1 MPAGTTRDQ
10 RTEERG
16 ATITRDAVRPAR
28 YSGTLI
34 SLLLLLSVWGN
45 WRAMAWVALGHVV
58 IAVWNTQILRIQ
70 RLGFFLAEDIRAI
83 GNAGIT
89 VVIGHFTGW
98 TLPNFLWFPTGA
110 LLEEGESLGALRR
123 PAMVAVVVST
133 AAMVEGTPPLI
144 PLCFVGLATIAYLFT
159 NARKKLIFSML
170 RMSDAQQA
178 ALSEKNA
185 ELRELPRRIQR
196 CVLPKQTTA
205 SFFTVSARMLAAEDV
220 GGDYYDVLP
229 APGGAWIAVGDVS
242 GHGLQAGLI
251 MFMLQS
257 AVASLTAARPDAKP
271 SEIVTLLNTV
281 MYDNIRNRLGSDDHV
296 TFVLLRLFDDGRV
309 LHAGS
314 HEELII
320 RRARGKLCETVATH
334 GTWLGA
340 MSDVRRVTVDSRL
353 QLEPGD
359 LLVVYTDGLVES
371 RSGTGEL
378 FGLDRLCDQIS
389 ALGLHSMDEDC
400 DQILANAQTWSPS
413 PQDDMSLVLIR
424 FEGVTSGKVS

>member
-1 MPAGTTRDQ
+1 MSSRKLHDQ

-34 SLLLLLSVWGN
+34 SVLLLMSVWGD
-45 WRAMAWVALGHVV
+45 WRAVAWVVFGHVV
-58 IAVWNTQILRIQ
+58 IAVWNTQILRLQ
-70 RLGFFLAEDIRAI
+70 RFGFFLTEDIRAI
-83 GNAGIT
+83 GNAAIT
-89 VVIGHFTGW
+89 VVVGHFTRW
-98 TLPNFLWFPTGA
+98 TMPNFMWFPTGA
-110 LLEEGESLGALRR
+110 LLEEDESLVAVRR
-123 PAMVAVVVST
+123 PAMVAVVVSI
-133 AAMVEGTPPLI
+133 AAIAEGTPPMI

-178 ALSEKNA
+178 ALSAKNA

-196 CVLPKQTTA
+196 SVLPKQPKA
-205 SFFTVSARMLAAEDV
+205 SFLTVSARMLAAEDV

-229 APGGAWIAVGDVS
+229 APHGAWIAVGDVS

-257 AVASLTAARPDAKP
+257 AVASLTAASPDAKP
-271 SEIVTLLNTV
+271 SELVTLLNTV
-281 MYDNIRNRLGSDDHV
+281 MYENIRNRLGSDDHV
-296 TFVLLRLFDDGRV
+296 TFVLLRVFDDGRV

-320 RRARGKLCETVATH
+320 RRARGRLCETVATQ

-340 MSDVRRVTVDSRL
+340 TRDVRRATVDSQL
-353 QLEPGD
+353 QLEQGD
-359 LLVVYTDGLVES
+359 LLVVYTDGLI
-371 RSGTGEL
+371 G
-378 FGLDRLCDQIS
+378 
-389 ALGLHSMDEDC
+389 
-400 DQILANAQTWSPS
+400 
-413 PQDDMSLVLIR
+413 
-424 FEGVTSGKVS
+424 